1 MENAGTPVM
10 LLKTLL
16 RGQSIV
22 YKGRLLVGRNILLRL
37 AVKASFVS
45 KEEEEEDC
53 SQNTTGVGFNGSD
66 SRNTDVNIVDRK
78 MQRISMQKR
87 Y

>member
-1 MENAGTPVM
+1 VAREAMENAGTPVM
-10 LLKTLL
+10 LLKTLP

-45 KEEEEEDC
+45 KEEEDC
-53 SQNTTGVGFNGSD
+53 SQNTTGVGFNESD
-66 SRNTDVNIVDRK
+66 SRNTDVNIVD
-78 MQRISMQKR
+78 
-87 Y
+87 